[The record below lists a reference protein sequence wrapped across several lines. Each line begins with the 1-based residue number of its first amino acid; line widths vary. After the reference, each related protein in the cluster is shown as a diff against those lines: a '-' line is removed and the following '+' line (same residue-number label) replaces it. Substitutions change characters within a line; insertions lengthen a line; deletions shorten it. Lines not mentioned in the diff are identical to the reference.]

1 MKTIFVSF
9 FFTVSCLFSTATYSE
24 SIKPQ
29 KPAQIEFSILQ
40 KSSMSWDS
48 GTLPKYLD
56 KRPEITIIKVV
67 IPSKTSIATHKHDLI
82 NFGYLV
88 RGQLSLTSDGGQTI
102 TLNEGDTIIE
112 LVNSWHSAKNEG
124 LTEVEI
130 IVFYLG
136 PSTSP
141 LAIYKDAIKDD

>member
-1 MKTIFVSF
+1 MKTIFVCF
-9 FFTVSCLFSTATYSE
+9 FFTISCLFSTATYSE
-24 SIKPQ
+24 SINTV

-40 KSSMSWDS
+40 KSAMSWDS
-48 GTLPKYLD
+48 KPLPKYLD
-56 KRPEITIIKVV
+56 GRPEITIIKVI
-67 IPSKTSIATHKHDLI
+67 IPAKTSIATHKHDLI

-88 RGQLSLTSDGGQTI
+88 RGQLNLTSEDGQTI